1 MSKKVDKIGSTEY
14 ITVKSHA
21 RELYLPLRA
30 EIRQIFG
37 IKKGDLLKVKL
48 EGIVKKGGEELDE

>member
-1 MSKKVDKIGSTEY
+1 MKKRIEKIGTTEL

-30 EIRQIFG
+30 EITGVFG
-37 IKKGDLLKVKL
+37 IKKGDLLKVKI
-48 EGIVKKGGEELDE
+48 EGRVIQGGESGEE